1 MFLPAA
7 QVAAPVRA
15 AVIRTVGDPTALVAS
30 VRNTMQEVDPE
41 QAAPRVY
48 TVVIEKMKYG
58 PLPAQLHK
66 SDAIVWVNRDFLR
79 HTVTAADH
87 SFNLDLPAGAKGKT
101 VLTKSGNIPFV
112 CRFHPGM
119 RGVLQVK

>member
-1 MFLPAA
+1 MRLRRYL
-7 QVAAPVRA
+7 APVA
-15 AVIRTVGDPTALVAS
+15 SGGALLLSAPSAV
-30 VRNTMQEVDPE
+30 
-41 QAAPRVY
+41 AAPRVY

-66 SDAIVWVNRDFLR
+66 GDAIIWVNRDFLR
-79 HTVTAADH
+79 HTVTAADR

-101 VLTKSGNIPFV
+101 VLAKSGNIPFV